1 MLLVRYGEFEALLTG
16 DAPVE
21 VEEAILADLPS
32 NLEIL
37 KVGHHGSRT
46 STSPL
51 LLARTSP
58 EVAVISV
65 GARNRYGHP
74 HADVLNRIIESGARV
89 LRTDLSGDI
98 VIRARRSG
106 LHDVRTEW

>member
-1 MLLVRYGEFEALLTG
+1 M
-16 DAPVE
+16 E
-21 VEEAILADLPS
+21 VEEAILDDLPS
-32 NLEIL
+32 NLEVL
-37 KVGHHGSRT
+37 KIGHHGSNT
-46 STSPL
+46 STSSM

-65 GARNRYGHP
+65 GAGNRYGHP
-74 HADVLNRIIESGARV
+74 HADVLNRIMESGARV

-106 LHDVRTEW
+106 LYDVRVEW